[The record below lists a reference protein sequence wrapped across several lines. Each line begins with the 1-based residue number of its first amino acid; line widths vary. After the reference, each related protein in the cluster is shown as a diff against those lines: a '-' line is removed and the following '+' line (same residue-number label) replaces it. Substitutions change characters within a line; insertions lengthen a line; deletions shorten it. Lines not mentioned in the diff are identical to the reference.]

1 MLNVLHSLYT
11 DTTAQVKI
19 YDYMSEAFDILLRV
33 KQGNAPSPFFF
44 NIYMNDLCSDL
55 INSANDSETPKLQEI
70 FVPCLFWADDLVL
83 LSKTK
88 DGLQK
93 QLDILTKYSAD
104 WKLKVNID
112 KTKSLNFNKS
122 GRLIKTEKVYY
133 KGDMI
138 EPTKHYKYLGIL
150 LDSNRKFKSA
160 MDDLAK
166 KGMRASHSIY
176 KLSTC
181 NFISLETLIDSLIK
195 PIVLFSSEIWGYE
208 IKPDCTTE
216 KSLLRFCKH
225 ILGVNRTSVSN
236 VVLGELGA
244 FPLSVES
251 NTAMITYFLYLKNHT
266 SRLIASIVPEM
277 KSLNND
283 WYKYINSLRENYLPN
298 DEIQKYAYSYKT
310 QDPKSTKNNKLSLHN
325 LKKTLQ
331 EKMKQNFTDKW
342 LRDRSECNKLEFYSD
357 IKSKFKIEPYLDLVE
372 NRSHKNALTRLRIS
386 AHSLHVET
394 GRYKRYDNDLKAY
407 TNTPRGERKCP
418 ICTDDIEDEYHFLF
432 KCTNNKKL
440 RNSLFEYLSET

>member
-1 MLNVLHSLYT
+1 M
-11 DTTAQVKI
+11 D
-19 YDYMSEAFDILLRV
+19 
-33 KQGNAPSPFFF
+33 
-44 NIYMNDLCSDL
+44 DLCSDL
-55 INSANDSETPKLQEI
+55 INSANDSDTPKLQEI
-70 FVPCLFWADDLVL
+70 IVPCLFWADDLVL

-93 QLDILTKYSAD
+93 QLDTLAKYPSD

-112 KTKSLNFNKS
+112 KTKSLIFNKS

-181 NFISLETLIDSLIK
+181 NLLSHETLIETFNSLGK
-195 PIVLFSSEIWGYE
+195 QIVLFSSEIWGYE

-216 KSLLRFCKH
+216 KSLLRFSKH
-225 ILGVNRTSVSN
+225 ILGASRTSVN
-236 VVLGELGA
+236 NAVLGELGA

-251 NTAMITYFLYLKNHT
+251 NTAMITYVLYLKNHKN
-266 SRLIASIVPEM
+266 RLIASIIPEM

-283 WYKYINSLRENYLPN
+283 WYKYINSLVEKCLPN
-298 DEIQKYAYSYKT
+298 DEIQKYAVYAYSYKNMLIA
-310 QDPKSTKNNKLSLHN
+310 TK
-325 LKKTLQ
+325 LQ
-331 EKMKQNFTDKW
+331 TP
-342 LRDRSECNKLEFYSD
+342 R
-357 IKSKFKIEPYLDLVE
+357 V
-372 NRSHKNALTRLRIS
+372 LRIINF
-386 AHSLHVET
+386 HST
-394 GRYKRYDNDLKAY
+394 A
-407 TNTPRGERKCP
+407 
-418 ICTDDIEDEYHFLF
+418 
-432 KCTNNKKL
+432 
-440 RNSLFEYLSET
+440 